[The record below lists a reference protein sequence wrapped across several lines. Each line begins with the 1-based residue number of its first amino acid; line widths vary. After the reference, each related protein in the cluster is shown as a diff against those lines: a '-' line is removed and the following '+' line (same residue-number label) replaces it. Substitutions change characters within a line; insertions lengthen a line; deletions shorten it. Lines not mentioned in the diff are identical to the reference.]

1 MPAWLTT
8 LLVAA
13 GSVILTATVN
23 LIFNKV
29 VGIPAAIKKQREEE
43 RKLQE
48 KRKKEDA
55 ERDRRIALLETAVN
69 AYPAYRT
76 QSLQIQ
82 TQLRQADSDILHVC
96 ERLEQSIVNNQEVLL
111 AGQDAVMRRLD
122 RLESREKNSLRAKI
136 LTEHRLFTDTE
147 KNPQRAW
154 SEMEYHAFFQ
164 LVRDYEDLG
173 GNDYVHHNVIPDMNR
188 LNVIPMTDLAALESL
203 MHSRK
208 M

>member
-13 GSVILTATVN
+13 GSVVLTATVN

-55 ERDRRIALLETAVN
+55 ERDARIAALETAVN
-69 AYPAYRT
+69 ALPGYRA

-82 TQLRQADSDILHVC
+82 TQLHQADSDILRVC
-96 ERLEQSIVNNQEVLL
+96 ERLEQAIENNQEALL
-111 AGQDAVMRRLD
+111 AGQAEYLRRLD
-122 RLESREKNSLRAKI
+122 RLETRDKNSLRAKI
-136 LTEHRLFTDTE
+136 LSEHRLFTDLE
-147 KNPQRAW
+147 KNPKQAW
-154 SEMEYHAFFQ
+154 SEMEHHSFFQ
-164 LVRDYEDLG
+164 LVRDYEELN
-173 GNDYVHHNVIPDMNR
+173 GNDYVHHNVLPDMNR
-188 LNVIPMTDLAALESL
+188 LNVVPMSDLKGLSEL